1 MTFRVGVDI
10 GGTFIDFCFFN
21 EKTKELSTLKVLT
34 TPDNPGSEVMTG
46 LKLAHERMEIAPET
60 ISHFIHGTTV
70 GVNTVI
76 MGNGAKLALFT
87 TAAFEDVLELARLRM
102 PETYSLMSF
111 RADPL
116 VGRDA
121 VFPIS
126 ERIRSDG
133 SIARPLDRASVQAA
147 VRGAREKDVAGIII
161 SLINSYR
168 NPEHERE
175 VKRIV
180 QELAPDLF
188 VFTSTEIWP
197 VIREY
202 ERTTTAAI
210 NGYVHPKVEHY
221 ITRLQGA
228 LKKLGVLGEPLIT
241 KSNGGVMTAE
251 LGKANCVSMLLS
263 GTASGVMGAA
273 FLARNAG
280 IDHVLTID
288 IGGTSA
294 DVAVI
299 NHGEPHYATGEK
311 VGQHTLHVPAVAVSS
326 IGEGGGSIAWVDDF
340 GVLKVG
346 PESAGSTPGPACYG
360 RGGTRA
366 TITDAFAVCGLI
378 GQESIAYGAISI
390 NPELARKAVSEIAD
404 KLGWTVELTAKT
416 IIDVALSGMYLEIN
430 KLVARHGIDI
440 RDFTLLAFGGAGP
453 MLAPM
458 LARELGIPRV
468 MIPLSPGVVSAL
480 GGLVADIRND
490 FIASLYLPLTE
501 ETLPKMAEGFA
512 TLQQDANT
520 WLRNEQKF
528 EGPANYLLS
537 ADMRYAGQSFEIEVP
552 LDSEWIA
559 NNNVEAI
566 RDAFHAAHE
575 RLYAYRDIEAEVH
588 IVNLRTVV
596 TASGPKPELAIAPLV
611 EGSAQP
617 TREAAV
623 VFDGTPTTAGLY
635 LRDDLKPGQTFVGPA
650 IVLQSDTTSCI
661 PAGFKAQVDAWG
673 NIQLTATEA

>member
-1 MTFRVGVDI
+1 
-10 GGTFIDFCFFN
+10 
-21 EKTKELSTLKVLT
+21 
-34 TPDNPGSEVMTG
+34 
-46 LKLAHERMEIAPET
+46 
-60 ISHFIHGTTV
+60 
-70 GVNTVI
+70 

-116 VGRDA
+116 VSRDA

-126 ERIRSDG
+126 ERILSDG
-133 SIARPLDRASVQAA
+133 TIAHPLDRASVEAA
-147 VRGAREKDVAGIII
+147 VRGARERDVAGIII

-175 VKRIV
+175 IKRIV
-180 QELAPDLF
+180 QELAPELF

-202 ERTTTAAI
+202 ERTTTATI

-221 ITRLQGA
+221 ITRLQDA
-228 LKKLGVLGEPLIT
+228 LKKLGVPGEPLIT
-241 KSNGGVMTAE
+241 KSNGGIMTAE

-273 FLARNAG
+273 FLSRNAG

-288 IGGTSA
+288 VGGTSA

-299 NHGEPHYATGEK
+299 NDGQPHYATGEK

-360 RGGTRA
+360 RGGTQA
-366 TITDAFAVCGLI
+366 TITDAFAVCGLV

-390 NPELARKAVSEIAD
+390 DRELAEVAVGKVAD
-404 KLGWTVELTAKT
+404 KLGWTIERTAKT

-440 RDFTLLAFGGAGP
+440 REFTLLAFGGAGP

-458 LARELGIPRV
+458 LARELGIPKV
-468 MIPLSPGVVSAL
+468 MIPPRPGVVSAL

-490 FIASLYLPLTE
+490 FITSLYLALTE
-501 ETLPKMAEGFA
+501 QTLSAMASGFA
-512 TLQQDANT
+512 TLQEDADN

-528 EGPANYLLS
+528 DGAANYLLS

-552 LDSEWIA
+552 LELQWIA
-559 NNNVEAI
+559 KSDVAAI
-566 RDAFHAAHE
+566 REAFHSAHE
-575 RLYAYRDIEAEVH
+575 RLYAYRDNDAEVH

-596 TASGPKPELAIAPLV
+596 TASGPKPELPVATLV
-611 EGSAQP
+611 EGRAQP
-617 TREAAV
+617 AREATV
-623 VFDGTPTTAGLY
+623 VLDGTPTTAGLY
-635 LRDDLKPGQTFVGPA
+635 LRDDLKPGQTFAGPA

-661 PAGFKAQVDAWG
+661 PAGFNAQVDAWG